1 MENEQNVIDALN
13 AEIKEELA
21 TTNLLVSE
29 GEIQQAQAE
38 LKQSVADKA
47 TTRKPFRITEFDT
60 PKDKEMAVFTHA
72 KKLS

>member
-29 GEIQQAQAE
+29 GEMQQAQAE
-38 LKQSVADKA
+38 LHKNQAG
-47 TTRKPFRITEFDT
+47 
-60 PKDKEMAVFTHA
+60 
-72 KKLS
+72 

>member
-29 GEIQQAQAE
+29 GEMQQAQAE
-38 LKQSVADKA
+38 LKQSISDKA
-47 TTRKPFRITEFDT
+47 TTRKPAIIAFFCHTRRSSPF
-60 PKDKEMAVFTHA
+60 
-72 KKLS
+72 S